1 VDIVESAKNRIATI
15 KRIVDVNENW
25 GGPKQ
30 SWFMRFSK
38 CYIVSP

>member
-25 GGPKQ
+25 GVLNQ